1 MGISGKD
8 ELADVP
14 QSDINK
20 EYYWNQKR
28 EAITDGV
35 HNPQLAGGPMRGGGA
50 MSERRM
56 TELARST
63 PYYERNRA
71 KPCSFWIK
79 GSCTRVTWGDCPYRP
94 CCGDFRF
101 PELNAHPE
109 KLAALQTM
117 LKDIGPRRCHDSC

>member
-35 HNPQLAGGPMRGGGA
+35 HNPQLDARRRGDVRASYDRTRPVYSLLREESCQALLLLDQGILHQGHVGRLPVQA
-50 MSERRM
+50 LLRR
-56 TELARST
+56 LPLS
-63 PYYERNRA
+63 
-71 KPCSFWIK
+71 
-79 GSCTRVTWGDCPYRP
+79 
-94 CCGDFRF
+94 
-101 PELNAHPE
+101 
-109 KLAALQTM
+109 
-117 LKDIGPRRCHDSC
+117 